1 MKNQWEAL
9 KKQWKMKNEQNNK
22 WKWLKTIDKTMKHN
36 QETLNNSKMM
46 EQMKKWT
53 ILKNIEKQ
61 WNIVKTQ

>member
-1 MKNQWEAL
+1 MGSIEKTME
-9 KKQWKMKNEQNNK
+9 NEQNNK
-22 WKWLKTIDKTMKHN
+22 WKLLKTIDKTMKHN

-53 ILKNIEKQ
+53 VLKNIEKQ